1 MTIQWMIFHGA
12 LCSIDCQLFCQDRM
26 LDIIIE
32 FIGHL
37 PAILGCFWRGY
48 SVGYHHARA
57 IRRKRWMKNKYW
69 RISRM
74 QNYTQKAFVE
84 IGHRQTRRD
93 EMWAHTQK
101 SFEDAGL
108 RFARKKEDLFKELE
122 EKGMI
127 LLLLISTFSSQ
138 SISSSFFAS

>member
-1 MTIQWMIFHGA
+1 
-12 LCSIDCQLFCQDRM
+12 
-26 LDIIIE
+26 
-32 FIGHL
+32 
-37 PAILGCFWRGY
+37 
-48 SVGYHHARA
+48 
-57 IRRKRWMKNKYW
+57 
-69 RISRM
+69 M

-122 EKGMI
+122 EKGMK
-127 LLLLISTFSSQ
+127 LLMLISTFSSQ

>member
-1 MTIQWMIFHGA
+1 
-12 LCSIDCQLFCQDRM
+12 
-26 LDIIIE
+26 
-32 FIGHL
+32 
-37 PAILGCFWRGY
+37 
-48 SVGYHHARA
+48 
-57 IRRKRWMKNKYW
+57 
-69 RISRM
+69 M

-93 EMWAHTQK
+93 EMWAHTHK
-101 SFEDAGL
+101 NRLKMLGCVLPE
-108 RFARKKEDLFKELE
+108 KKEDLFKELE